1 MVIIKEDDGV
11 PLYESKGF
19 LMVGQRQVRLVTG
32 NLWTSLQRRSNS
44 IHEISYRACFKA
56 ELPKFFISKYTA
68 KKDVVYDPFMG
79 RGTTPVESAL
89 NGRVPVG
96 VDISP
101 LSEVFTRPRLNIPP
115 EKKILD
121 RISEIPLHESPERDL
136 DLSMFFHRDT
146 ENEILSLRNYL
157 SDRKESGEEDNC
169 DEFIRMVATNR
180 LTGHSSGFFSVYT
193 LPPNQAASQESQIR
207 INRKLGQVPTY
218 RNVRELIAKK
228 VRSLLRNVDERTRTG
243 INRHGS
249 AGKLHSL
256 DARDTS
262 EQIPSE
268 SVNLTVT
275 SPPFMNTVQ
284 YKEDNWMRLWFN
296 RITIDDSKMAP
307 FVTSNLGKWKL
318 FIGDV
323 FEDLYRITRPGGH
336 VAFEVGE
343 IKKGELN
350 LEEYVAEIG
359 SSKGFDLEVV
369 YINAQSFSKTS
380 NIWGVKNN
388 TLGTN
393 TNRIVVFKRE

>member
-1 MVIIKEDDGV
+1 MVIIKEDDGA
-11 PLYESKGF
+11 PLNQSTGF
-19 LMVGQRQVRLVTG
+19 LMVGQRQVRLIAG

-56 ELPKFFISKYTA
+56 ELPRFFISKYTR
-68 KKDVVYDPFMG
+68 KNDVVYDPFMG
-79 RGTTPVESAL
+79 RGTTPVETSL
-89 NGRVPVG
+89 NERIPMGI
-96 VDISP
+96 DISP
-101 LSEVFTRPRLNIPP
+101 LSEVFTRPRLNIPR
-115 EKKILD
+115 ESDILE
-121 RISEIPLHESPERDL
+121 RVSNIPLDISSQGDI

-146 ENEILSLRNYL
+146 EGEIMSLRTYL
-157 SDRKESGEEDNC
+157 SERKESGEEDRC

-193 LPPNQAASQESQIR
+193 LPPNQAASPESQIR
-207 INRKLGQVPTY
+207 INKKLGQVPPY
-218 RNVRELIAKK
+218 RNVKELTVKK
-228 VRSLLRNVDERTRTG
+228 IRSLLRNVDESTRAKV
-243 INRHGS
+243 NRYGVS
-249 AGKLHSL
+249 GRLHTMN
-256 DARDTS
+256 ARDTS
-262 EQIPSE
+262 DIIPPE

-284 YKEDNWMRLWFN
+284 YMEDNWMRLWFN
-296 RITIDDSKMAP
+296 GITIDDSKMAP
-307 FVTSNLGKWKL
+307 FVTANLSKWKL

-323 FEDLYRITRPGGH
+323 FEDLYRITKPGGC

-393 TNRIVVFKRE
+393 TNRIVVFRKE